1 MRLLIVDD
9 DVPTVETV
17 WDSIAWRDIGI
28 TEVEIAHSVS
38 QAKAVIL
45 RAPVDIV
52 ISDIEMPQ
60 ASGLDLLAW
69 IRGRGEE
76 TEFILLTCHERFDY
90 AAHAIKL
97 DAAEYLVKPF
107 DAEIMQLSVTR
118 FPRLDLTRSCRSRW
132 RTILFWHS
140 LGNRMGTRQNF
151 ARILRGRRSRWKA
164 STRWEKLCFR

>member
-38 QAKAVIL
+38 QAKAIIE
-45 RAPVDIV
+45 RNPVDII

-107 DAEIMQLSVTR
+107 DAEIMQLSLKRVVAKIAEGGAA
-118 FPRLDLTRSCRSRW
+118 PP
-132 RTILFWHS
+132 
-140 LGNRMGTRQNF
+140 
-151 ARILRGRRSRWKA
+151 
-164 STRWEKLCFR
+164 

>member
-28 TEVEIAHSVS
+28 SEVEIAHSVA
-38 QAKAVIL
+38 QAKAVIE
-45 RAPVDIV
+45 REPVDIV

-60 ASGLDLLAW
+60 GSGLDLLAW
-69 IRGRGEE
+69 IRGRGDE

-97 DAAEYLVKPF
+97 DAAEYLVQGIDTVAF
-107 DAEIMQLSVTR
+107 DDEIDSGVHRAMKIEVDVAVLLVAQRDALVTHVV
-118 FPRLDLTRSCRSRW
+118 RL
-132 RTILFWHS
+132 
-140 LGNRMGTRQNF
+140 
-151 ARILRGRRSRWKA
+151 
-164 STRWEKLCFR
+164 